1 MNTKRFYIYVFLIA
15 ALSALSNNAMTQKSG
30 SINGHKWVDLGLPSG
45 TKWATCNIGA
55 ASPEKPGTHFA
66 WGETKSKTSY
76 TIENNKTFRKKI
88 LDISGNAENDAATAN
103 WGKGWRTPTKDEIE
117 ELINYC
123 TWKLTTL
130 NGRYGYMISGNGNS
144 IFLPMNGY
152 FVDNNP
158 IQGVKTNAYYWTS
171 TPTSLIKANALIFG
185 FENKYTISAHRNYG
199 YSIRP
204 VVK

>member
-1 MNTKRFYIYVFLIA
+1 MNTKRYYICVLLIV
-15 ALSALSNNAMTQKSG
+15 ALSVFAMAQKSG

-55 ASPEKPGTHFA
+55 SSPEGPGTHYA
-66 WGETKSKTSY
+66 WGETKTKKSY
-76 TIENNKTFRKKI
+76 TIENNTTFRKKI
-88 LDISGNAENDAATAN
+88 LDISGNAEYDAATTN
-103 WGKGWRTPTKDEIE
+103 WGNSWRTPTKDEIE
-117 ELINYC
+117 ELIDYC
-123 TWKLTTL
+123 SWNLTTL
-130 NGRYGYMISGNGNS
+130 NGRYGYMISGNNGNS

-152 FVDNNP
+152 YVDNNP

-199 YSIRP
+199 YSIRA